1 VSVRGCRRLVLPALL
16 PGLAAVLLCGA
27 DAPEVHVAPLDSV
40 GPRTMERQTQSSL
53 VRDYL
58 QAWQTMA
65 GAFQQNR
72 PEMVEGSFVGAARDQ
87 LLNTIRQQQKLGI
100 QTLYQDQS
108 HDLRV
113 LFYSPEG
120 LSIELLDKVEF
131 EVEVR
136 DHGKTVAKEH
146 VRTNYTV
153 ILTPAESKWKVR
165 VFQGGS
171 EPTKTGESEGGLAT
185 SPEIRA
191 I

>member
-1 VSVRGCRRLVLPALL
+1 
-16 PGLAAVLLCGA
+16 
-27 DAPEVHVAPLDSV
+27 
-40 GPRTMERQTQSSL
+40 MELQTQSSL

-58 QAWQTMA
+58 QAWQAMA
-65 GAFQQNR
+65 GAFAQNR
-72 PEMVEGSFVGAARDQ
+72 PEMLDGSFVGAAKDQ
-87 LLNTIRQQQKLGI
+87 LLNTIRQQQKVGI
-100 QTLYQDQS
+100 QILYRDES

-136 DHGKTVAKEH
+136 DHGKTVARQH
-146 VRTNYTV
+146 VRTNYMV

-171 EPTKTGESEGGLAT
+171 EPTKAVEFDRGPAT
-185 SPEIRA
+185 SPEIRT

>member
-1 VSVRGCRRLVLPALL
+1 MLSGVIPF
-16 PGLAAVLLCGA
+16 LAATLLCAA

-40 GPRTMERQTQSSL
+40 GPRTMEPQTQSSL

-65 GAFQQNR
+65 SAFQQNR
-72 PEMVEGSFVGAARDQ
+72 PEMLDGSFVGAAKDQ

-100 QTLYQDQS
+100 QTLYRDQS

-120 LSIELLDKVEF
+120 LSIQILDRVEF
-131 EVEVR
+131 EMEVL
-136 DHGKTVAKEH
+136 DNGKTIGKEH
-146 VRTNYTV
+146 IRTNYMV

-171 EPTKTGESEGGLAT
+171 EPTKPAESAVNSQPPSRSAQSKPAKELFA
-185 SPEIRA
+185 
-191 I
+191 

>member
-1 VSVRGCRRLVLPALL
+1 VRAGGYRRRALPALL
-16 PGLAAVLLCGA
+16 PVLAAVLLCA
-27 DAPEVHVAPLDSV
+27 AETPEVHVVPLDSV
-40 GPRTMERQTQSSL
+40 GPRPMEPQTQSSL

-65 GAFQQNR
+65 AAFQQNR
-72 PEMVEGSFVGAARDQ
+72 PEMLDGSFVGAAKDQ
-87 LLNTIRQQQKLGI
+87 LLDTIRQQQKLGI
-100 QTLYQDQS
+100 QTLYRDQS

-113 LFYSPEG
+113 VFYSPEG

-131 EVEVR
+131 DVEIR
-136 DHGKTVAKEH
+136 DNGKTVGKEH
-146 VRTNYTV
+146 VRTNYIV

-171 EPTKTGESEGGLAT
+171 EPTRASKSDSALAT
-185 SPEIRA
+185 SREIRA

>member
-1 VSVRGCRRLVLPALL
+1 VSVRGHGRQALQALL
-16 PGLAAVLLCGA
+16 PVLAAVLLSAA
-27 DAPEVHVAPLDSV
+27 DAPPVHLAALDSV
-40 GPRTMERQTQSSL
+40 GPRALEPQTQSSL

-72 PEMVEGSFVGAARDQ
+72 PEMLDGSFVGAAKDQ

-100 QTLYQDQS
+100 QTLYRDQS

-113 LFYSPEG
+113 VFYSPEG

-136 DHGKTVAKEH
+136 DNGKTIGKEH
-146 VRTNYTV
+146 VRTNYMV

-165 VFQGGS
+165 SFQAGS
-171 EPTKTGESEGGLAT
+171 ELTKSA
-185 SPEIRA
+185 EI
-191 I
+191 